1 MFIHK
6 TLIMRKSIIKKYYIM
21 YIFPKSLSN
30 VTLTTE
36 SIRQKENK
44 ALASYT
50 FFHFR
55 GNYTS
60 NKICV

>member
-1 MFIHK
+1 MRE
-6 TLIMRKSIIKKYYIM
+6 LINEKYYIM
-21 YIFPKSLSN
+21 CILLKSSSN

-50 FFHFR
+50 SFHFR
-55 GNYTS
+55 GNHTS
-60 NKICV
+60 NKIYV